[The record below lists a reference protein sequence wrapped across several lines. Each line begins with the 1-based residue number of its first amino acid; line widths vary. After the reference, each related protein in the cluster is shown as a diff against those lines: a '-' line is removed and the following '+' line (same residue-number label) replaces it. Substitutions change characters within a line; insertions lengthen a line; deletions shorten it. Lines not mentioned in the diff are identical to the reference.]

1 MTNEWTKVTE
11 FFKNYINLMQLAPQ
25 AAILR
30 YMDAEDEKLLL
41 QNHTLLLFKKFIYGS
56 RTTGCLILTLIRI
69 N

>member
-11 FFKNYINLMQLAPQ
+11 YFKNYINLTQLAPQ

-56 RTTGCLILTLIRI
+56 RTTECLILTLIRI